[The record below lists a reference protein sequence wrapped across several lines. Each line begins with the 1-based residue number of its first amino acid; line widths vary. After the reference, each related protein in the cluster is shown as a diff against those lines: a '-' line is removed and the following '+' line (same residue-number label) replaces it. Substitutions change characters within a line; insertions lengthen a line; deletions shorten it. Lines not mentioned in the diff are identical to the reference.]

1 MPNSCPA
8 PFSSVFYFDFE
19 RRLEDSSKQLLAA
32 LFEELQIS
40 DTEDDTGVE
49 EGGLQVELDTTE
61 AAEDDQ
67 DMIMIIE

>member
-1 MPNSCPA
+1 MSI
-8 PFSSVFYFDFE
+8 SERYDFE
-19 RRLEDSSKQLLAA
+19 KRLEDSSKQLLAA

-49 EGGLQVELDTTE
+49 EGGLRVELDMTE
-61 AAEDDQ
+61 AEDDH

>member
-1 MPNSCPA
+1 MSI
-8 PFSSVFYFDFE
+8 SERYDFE
-19 RRLEDSSKQLLAA
+19 KRLEDSSKQLLAA

-49 EGGLQVELDTTE
+49 EGGLRVELDMTE
-61 AAEDDQ
+61 AEAEDDH